1 MVFFFPDYSPVEHET
16 KKYIDYFP
24 VKQEG
29 NKPKQKQTQ
38 RLTPPPPHT
47 TEHNK
52 EKEITTESSIP
63 SIFTSKETIT
73 IVSIAARCA

>member
-1 MVFFFPDYSPVEHET
+1 MSVDYGFFFPDYSPVEHET

-38 RLTPPPPHT
+38 RLTPPPTPPNT
-47 TEHNK
+47 TK
-52 EKEITTESSIP
+52 KKKLPQKVVFLPSSHP
-63 SIFTSKETIT
+63 K
-73 IVSIAARCA
+73 RQ

>member
-1 MVFFFPDYSPVEHET
+1 MYCTFFKVVIMSVDYGFFFPDYSPVEHET

-38 RLTPPPPHT
+38 RLTPPHT
-47 TEHNK
+47 TPPN
-52 EKEITTESSIP
+52 TTKKKKLP
-63 SIFTSKETIT
+63 Q
-73 IVSIAARCA
+73 